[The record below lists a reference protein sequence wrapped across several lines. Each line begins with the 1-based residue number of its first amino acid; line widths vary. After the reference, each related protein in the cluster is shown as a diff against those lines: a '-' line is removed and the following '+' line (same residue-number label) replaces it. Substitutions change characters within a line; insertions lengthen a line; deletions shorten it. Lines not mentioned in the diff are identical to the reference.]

1 MTPVPEDGDGEPEMS
16 PAGRAWAQMVTEISQ
31 DFPGVEI
38 SRDQWGKLTATD
50 GDQTYGPVS
59 CPAALRALIGCPKPR
74 ESTS

>member
-1 MTPVPEDGDGEPEMS
+1 MTGSGDEGEDPEMS
-16 PAGRAWAQMVTEISQ
+16 PADRAWAAMVAEISR

-38 SRDQWGKLTATD
+38 ARDQWGKLTATD

-74 ESTS
+74 DAAS